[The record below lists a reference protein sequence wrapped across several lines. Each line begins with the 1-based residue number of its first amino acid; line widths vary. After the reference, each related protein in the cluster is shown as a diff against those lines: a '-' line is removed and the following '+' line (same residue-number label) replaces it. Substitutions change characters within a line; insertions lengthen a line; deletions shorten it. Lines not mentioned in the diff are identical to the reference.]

1 MKVVVGNAR
10 PRRSILHDQA
20 VQLLRGGRELRCFA
34 GLQIKGVAQRSW
46 CQRKTGDC
54 QSSKRRCMLQRS
66 TAGVQLFTEAQ
77 LSSSATSATCR
88 LSGSCDP
95 VALPASCPA

>member
-1 MKVVVGNAR
+1 MEIVVRNGR

-20 VQLLRGGRELRCFA
+20 VQLLRRGRELRSFA
-34 GLQIKGVAQRSW
+34 GLRIKGVAQRSW

-66 TAGVQLFTEAQ
+66 TAGFQYSLKR
-77 LSSSATSATCR
+77 S
-88 LSGSCDP
+88 
-95 VALPASCPA
+95 